1 MNLILQALIGG
12 LAFGAIYAIAGV
24 TFGVIYRVTKVF
36 HLAFGAIG
44 TLGAYVAVSMSSDGS
59 IGSVLGGLLLGMV
72 VAGVVTAL
80 VVALVY
86 QPMVRRGADAG
97 ITFVASLA
105 LSFILQSGVLLAFGP
120 GNRSFPLEWFVRQQR
135 VGPFGISWSYVSVV
149 AVALIVTALI
159 ALAITRTR
167 AGHQYVAVSSSAE
180 QAEIVGIRGRWVEI
194 AACAAAAAVSVIAF
208 WFVGVQSSVIAS
220 GGTQLTLLAVLAVL
234 AGGAKSVW
242 GTSLVGFAIGMLSA
256 LAASVLPGEWSLTVV
271 FVIVVALV
279 LAKPGGIARN
289 RLKARA

>member
-44 TLGAYVAVSMSSDGS
+44 TLGAYVAVSMSGDGS
-59 IGSVLGGLLLGMV
+59 VASVLGGLLLGMV
-72 VAGVVTAL
+72 VAGGVTAL

-105 LSFILQSGVLLAFGP
+105 LSFILQSGVLLLFGP
-120 GNRSFPLEWFVRQQR
+120 ANRSFPLEWFVRQQS
-135 VGPFGISWSYVSVV
+135 VGSFGISWSYAS
-149 AVALIVTALI
+149 AVAAALVITALVS
-159 ALAITRTR
+159 LAITRTR
-167 AGHQYVAVSSSAE
+167 AGHQYVAVASSSE
-180 QAEIVGIRGRWVEI
+180 QAEIVGIRARWVEI
-194 AACAAAAAVSVIAF
+194 AACAVAGAVSVIAF

-242 GTSLVGFAIGMLSA
+242 GTSLIGFAIGVLSG
-256 LAASVLPGEWSLTVV
+256 LTASVIPGEWSLTVV